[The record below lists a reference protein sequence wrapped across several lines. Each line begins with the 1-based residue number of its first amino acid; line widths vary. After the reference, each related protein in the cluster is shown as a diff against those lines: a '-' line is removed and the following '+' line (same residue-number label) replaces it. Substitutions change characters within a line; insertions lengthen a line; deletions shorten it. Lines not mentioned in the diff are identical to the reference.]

1 MKLSKL
7 NANPQKMALVMV
19 HCPGHRLAGTDRI
32 AVAPEQSGRGNVATG
47 TFVNVPQIITK
58 QYKNY
63 KNLVQGRNKNYVS
76 KCNAR
81 TLQWK
86 IASWSVVCPV

>member
-58 QYKNY
+58 QYTNY
-63 KNLVQGRNKNYVS
+63 KNFVLGR
-76 KCNAR
+76 KC
-81 TLQWK
+81 
-86 IASWSVVCPV
+86 